1 MRHSLCHSPCHPPRR
16 FAPMALLGVLLVAC
30 SAEKTASPTMT
41 PRVVV
46 HAILDPS
53 MGEQVILVERTH
65 TDSTAKR
72 ASVTSRDPIVA
83 RGGVPISGARVVI
96 IGPAEKD
103 SLVAVED
110 RILRTDGTGNGVYR
124 IKSVVRAAPN
134 DDAPD
139 EMLRLVPGATYRLRV
154 ETDLST
160 VRGTTRMPSFAPV
173 ADRIARRFNLDRDTL
188 LLPRRS
194 ADVGAAA
201 YVVRH
206 VLPGFSSSNRVTAG
220 IRDRLLLPAALQDSS
235 WGFGAE
241 RGDIWPGTTQTFSVA
256 AVDANYLKYSVVG
269 ADPFGDDVQ
278 GNSLQGGVGVFGA
291 VATLTDVAL
300 DLTADRDHGIEGEW
314 SPLGASAGLPVAL
327 SLYESPRF
335 PRASGGVL
343 ALTGTA
349 RLSSGVVLIAQAALA
364 GESLTLSL
372 APAANA
378 SNTRRFT
385 GSFDGE
391 TLTLQA
397 AGSQIKLRYRLV
409 P

>member
-1 MRHSLCHSPCHPPRR
+1 MRSSWPAARCVGL
-16 FAPMALLGVLLVAC
+16 MALLLSAC
-30 SAEKTASPTMT
+30 SGERTGAPELK

-53 MGEQVILVERTH
+53 TSEQVIFVERTRS
-65 TDSTAKR
+65 DSTVAKPF
-72 ASVTSRDPIVA
+72 AAARDPIVA
-83 RGGVPISGARVVI
+83 RGGLPISGARVVI
-96 IGPAEKD
+96 IGPTDQD
-103 SLVAVED
+103 SVVAVED
-110 RILRTDGTGNGVYR
+110 RTVRTDGTGNGVYR
-124 IKSVVRAAPN
+124 VRSVVRASADDAAPN
-134 DDAPD
+134 AT
-139 EMLRLVPGATYRLRV
+139 LRLVPGKVYHLRV
-154 ETDLST
+154 ETGLST
-160 VRGTTRMPSFAPV
+160 VRGTTRIPAFALN

-188 LLPRRS
+188 LLPRPV
-194 ADVGAAA
+194 ALVGAAA

-206 VLPGFSSSNRVTAG
+206 SLPGFSSSNRVTAAL
-220 IRDRLLLPAALQDSS
+220 RDRLLLPAALDDSS

-241 RGDIWPGTTQTFSVA
+241 RGDIWPGTTQNFSVA
-256 AVDANYLKYSVVG
+256 AVDANYLKYSVAG

-291 VATLTDVAL
+291 VATLTDVSL

-314 SPLGASAGLPVAL
+314 SPLGTTAGLPIAL
-327 SLYESPRF
+327 RLYESPRF
-335 PRASGGVL
+335 PRASGDIL

-349 RLSSGVVLIAQAALA
+349 HLSSGVVLIAQAALS
-364 GESLTLSL
+364 GDSLTLSL

-385 GSFDGE
+385 GSYDGE

-397 AGSQIKLRYRLV
+397 AGSQIRLRYRLV